1 MGNPNDDLPVFP
13 SYDAPGGHGV
23 LLDHAQQ
30 VKHRDFADADV
41 RSAVRSVAAAETKR
55 NLASELGLEG
65 VSRLQEWDRRIEEVG
80 PSAAIEAA
88 RLYAS
93 QPRIPAQSQQEEER
107 NEDDH
112 SRSAREAFRQVQ
124 EREERQAHMPSAL
137 QGLDRLEQRHG
148 SLTVVSDF
156 RRWNDQLMADPQDA
170 AARVATE
177 IQNRIADA
185 QGMQQAAQQVNDY
198 QSQHRISD
206 DERAVM
212 QRALASGE
220 VHDLPTAHA
229 WARYA
234 TAVDI
239 KDGHERDVVAA
250 ARTQEG
256 SEVFFAK
263 LTVAD
268 FERTHPDIRREGPL
282 RSRMRQLLTTG
293 AARDMETAYAM
304 ARR

>member
-41 RSAVRSVAAAETKR
+41 RSAVRSVVAAETKR

-93 QPRIPAQSQQEEER
+93 QPRIPAQQEEER

-148 SLTVVSDF
+148 SLNVVSDF

-177 IQNRIADA
+177 IQNRIADN
-185 QGMQQAAQQVNDY
+185 QGMQQAAQQVRDY
-198 QSQHRISD
+198 QSRYRIS
-206 DERAVM
+206 EAESGVM
-212 QRALASGE
+212 QRVLTSGE
-220 VHDLPTAHA
+220 MQDLPSAHA
-229 WARYA
+229 FARYQLA
-234 TAVDI
+234 YDV
-239 KDGHERDVVAA
+239 KDGHARDVES
-250 ARTQEG
+250 ARREHEG
-256 SEVFFAK
+256 VEMYHAR
-263 LTVAD
+263 LTVSEWD
-268 FERTHPDIRREGPL
+268 RRHPNVNYAV
-282 RSRMRQLLTTG
+282 RSRMKQLLSEG
-293 AARDMETAYAM
+293 RAQDLDSAYAM

>member
-1 MGNPNDDLPVFP
+1 MRNLNDDVPVFP
-13 SYDAPGGHGV
+13 SFDSPGGHGP
-23 LLDHAQQ
+23 LIDHVQQ

-93 QPRIPAQSQQEEER
+93 QPHIPAQSQQKEER

-148 SLTVVSDF
+148 SLNVVSDF
-156 RRWNDQLMADPQDA
+156 RRWNDQLRADPQDA

-185 QGMQQAAQQVNDY
+185 QGMQHAANQVNSYLAQQRV
-198 QSQHRISD
+198 SD
-206 DERAVM
+206 EERAVM
-212 QRALASGE
+212 QRVLASGE
-220 VHDLPTAHA
+220 MHDLPSAHA
-229 WARYA
+229 FARYQLA
-234 TAVDI
+234 YDV
-239 KDGHERDVVAA
+239 KDGHARDVEA
-250 ARTQEG
+250 ARREREG
-256 SEVFFAK
+256 TEMYHAR
-263 LTVAD
+263 LTVSEW
-268 FERTHPDIRREGPL
+268 ERRHPNL
-282 RSRMRQLLTTG
+282 NYAVRSKIKALLTEG
-293 AARDMETAYAM
+293 KAQDLDSAYAM